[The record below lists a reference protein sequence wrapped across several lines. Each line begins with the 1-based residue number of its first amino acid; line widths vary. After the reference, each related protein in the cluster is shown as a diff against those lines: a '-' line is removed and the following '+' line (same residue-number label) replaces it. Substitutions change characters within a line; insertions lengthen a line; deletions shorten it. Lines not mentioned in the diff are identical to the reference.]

1 MGQKNLESWHKSPYD
16 SMLSCASPVPVLL
29 EQRQENQSQPV
40 GQPSAVVGELMG
52 AKGPS
57 SCVGVG
63 LKNEISLRRPWA
75 EALGGIFL
83 PFLLY
88 Y

>member
-1 MGQKNLESWHKSPYD
+1 MV
-16 SMLSCASPVPVLL
+16 SCASPVPVLL
-29 EQRQENQSQPV
+29 EQRQENQSQAV
-40 GQPSAVVGELMG
+40 GQPWAVVGELMG

-57 SCVGVG
+57 CCVGVG
-63 LKNEISLRRPWA
+63 LKNEMGLRGPWA
-75 EALGGIFL
+75 EALGGAFL